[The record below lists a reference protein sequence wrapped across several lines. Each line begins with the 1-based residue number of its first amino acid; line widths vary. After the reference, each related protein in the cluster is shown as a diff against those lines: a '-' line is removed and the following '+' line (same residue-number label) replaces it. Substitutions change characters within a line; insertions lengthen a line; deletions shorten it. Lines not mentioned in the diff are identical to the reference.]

1 MLGTS
6 AMHDVPART
15 PQRIKIQV
23 LETKAAEKSH
33 ISGLPGSGYRPASAA
48 GSMQS
53 SGLLSPGC
61 ES

>member
-6 AMHDVPART
+6 ALHDVPART
-15 PQRIKIQV
+15 PQRLKIQV

-48 GSMQS
+48 G
-53 SGLLSPGC
+53 
-61 ES
+61 